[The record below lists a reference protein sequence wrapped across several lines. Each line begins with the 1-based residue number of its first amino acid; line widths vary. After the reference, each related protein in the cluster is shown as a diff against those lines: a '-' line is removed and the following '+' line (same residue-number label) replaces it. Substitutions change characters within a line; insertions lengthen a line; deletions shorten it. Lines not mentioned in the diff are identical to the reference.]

1 MGRVREI
8 NRGRGKGI
16 IGFELD
22 YKRSHKKVDRL
33 QGEYK

>member
-1 MGRVREI
+1 MRLIEVEE
-8 NRGRGKGI
+8 KGLL
-16 IGFELD
+16 FELD